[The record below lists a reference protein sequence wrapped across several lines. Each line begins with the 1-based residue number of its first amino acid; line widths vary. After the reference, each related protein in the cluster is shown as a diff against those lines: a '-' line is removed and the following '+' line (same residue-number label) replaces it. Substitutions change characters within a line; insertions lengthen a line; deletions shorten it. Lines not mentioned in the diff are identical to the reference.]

1 MSRAA
6 RLAIAMSVVLFL
18 AATAGV
24 ACDETVDDRTSLTA
38 TTGGGMTTGDGTTA
52 GGGATIR
59 LPAPQLNGTV
69 SLEEAIQGRRSI
81 REYSD
86 EPLTLAELG
95 QLLWAAQGVTS
106 DRGGRAAPSAGG
118 TYPLEVYAATAMVTG
133 LQPGVYHYLSQEHA
147 LELVTA
153 TDIRGRL
160 MEASLYQACVGDGAL
175 DIIIAAVYE
184 RTTERYG
191 ERGVRYVHL
200 EAGHAAQNL
209 CLQAVAL
216 GLGAVTVGA
225 FSDEQVQS
233 AAGLPAGEQPLYVI
247 PVGRPAAN

>member
-1 MSRAA
+1 MSRTA
-6 RLAIAMSVVLFL
+6 RLAIAMSVVLLL
-18 AATAGV
+18 AATAGL
-24 ACDETVDDRTSLTA
+24 ACDETVDGRTSLTA
-38 TTGGGMTTGDGTTA
+38 ATGGGATTGGGA
-52 GGGATIR
+52 KIS
-59 LPAPQLNGTV
+59 LPAPQPDGPV
-69 SLEEAIQGRRSI
+69 SVEKAIQGRRSV
-81 REYSD
+81 REYSE
-86 EPLTLAELG
+86 EPLTLVELG
-95 QLLWAAQGVTS
+95 RLLWAAQGVTS

-118 TYPLEVYAATAMVTG
+118 TYPLEVYAAAAMVTG
-133 LQPGVYHYLSQEHA
+133 LRPGVYHYLPQEHA
-147 LELVTA
+147 LETLSAV
-153 TDIRGRL
+153 DIRGRL
-160 MEASLYQACVGDGAL
+160 MEASLGQACVGDGAV

-247 PVGRPAAN
+247 PVGRPSAD